1 MSVSCYRTS
10 CNSLLSA
17 VITSSESEFR
27 VRGELRLICLAAR
40 PAEYEEVTCRP
51 ARGDLMDFAKVQR
64 DGKKLSLMETCHIV
78 FCVLDWLLTIRTR
91 GGAAEERHR
100 RKTRRWDML
109 WSLPEWKFTSFR
121 LIPVPLMRRACGGA
135 LKKLDLDFAQSCSKA

>member
-1 MSVSCYRTS
+1 MSVSCYCTS

-64 DGKKLSLMETCHIV
+64 VGKKLNLMETCHIV

-100 RKTRRWDML
+100 RKMRRWDML
-109 WSLPEWKFTSFR
+109 LV
-121 LIPVPLMRRACGGA
+121 VPAGVEVHEFPLNPCPCDAACVWG
-135 LKKLDLDFAQSCSKA
+135 S